1 MIHRR
6 FDCLLTSLWQFLFG
20 NFSLAGIVSPLVASA
35 LLLLLLLF
43 AQLVQ
48 STDGIFE
55 SSKLATT
62 DRELIEKVT
71 HILCPFFDAV
81 VFVGEYPFVLLG
93 SNIGIRKRIKI
104 AVLHGFDGFFL
115 ERYHLLE
122 LDFGC
127 DHFHILLGE
136 GFRLDGLAELIK
148 GGQKIVLVFVYINVQ
163 VDLGWMDAVRKS
175 KSSAF
180 RSHSPNTVCMMVGG

>member
-35 LLLLLLLF
+35 LLLFLLLF

-48 STDGIFE
+48 STDGIFD

-62 DRELIEKVT
+62 DRKLIEKMT

-93 SNIGIRKRIKI
+93 PNIGIKKRPKI
-104 AVLHGFDGFFL
+104 ALHGCDGFFL

-136 GFRLDGLAELIK
+136 GCRLDRLAELIK
-148 GGQKIVLVFVYINVQ
+148 GGQKLVLVFVYIN
-163 VDLGWMDAVRKS
+163 LGWMDAVAKI
-175 KSSAF
+175 
-180 RSHSPNTVCMMVGG
+180 